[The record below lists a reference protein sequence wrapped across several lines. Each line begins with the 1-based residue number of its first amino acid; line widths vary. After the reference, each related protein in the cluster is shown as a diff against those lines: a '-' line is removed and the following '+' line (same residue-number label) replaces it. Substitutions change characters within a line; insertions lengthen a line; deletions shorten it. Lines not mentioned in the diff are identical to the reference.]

1 MTLGRITYAL
11 AFVAVLCVLTV
22 FFFHTIEGP
31 YSAVNGPVTALLSA
45 RAALRVRMA
54 IVQAGLGVFLF
65 WSGCVLVPISLARL
79 LATATYCPC
88 YSTEGGD
95 ILRC

>member
-11 AFVAVLCVLTV
+11 AFIAVLCVLTV

-45 RAALRVRMA
+45 RAAFGVRTGM
-54 IVQAGLGVFLF
+54 VQAGLGFLLF
-65 WSGCVLVPISLARL
+65 CSCCILFPFPRAVLLV
-79 LATATYCPC
+79 TETYSPSC
-88 YSTEGGD
+88 STEGCN

>member
-11 AFVAVLCVLTV
+11 AFVAVFCVLTV
-22 FFFHTIEGP
+22 FFFHSIEGP

-79 LATATYCPC
+79 LVTATYSPYC
-88 YSTEGGD
+88 SAEGGD

>member
-11 AFVAVLCVLTV
+11 AFIAVLCVVTV
-22 FFFHTIEGP
+22 FFFHTVEGP

-45 RAALRVRMA
+45 RAALGVRMA
-54 IVQAGLGVFLF
+54 IVQAGLGIFLS
-65 WSGCVLVPISLARL
+65 WSGCILVPISLAGL
-79 LATATYCPC
+79 LVTETYSSCC
-88 YSTEGGD
+88 STEGRS